1 MSDRAASG
9 TAAQPDRTGL
19 LDRLSRTRAAVLAQ
33 IAERDRDFPSRRI
46 TSYPWQTVTRML
58 QYIRD
63 LTPENLLDIRI
74 HTDPFIGT
82 LSARFWLS
90 KTASDFESLYRF
102 YGEGVPDAYWAY
114 EPELPALAGTDYGY
128 RIGGRLLSDVATEYQ
143 RYVCNL
149 YRLGMFQLMEQT
161 VHRPV
166 VLEIG
171 AGHGGFAQLFA
182 AICRRSHCYVIVDLP
197 ETLLFSAIF
206 LNVHH
211 PDKRIYTYAP
221 GDDLEGVIADRDAY
235 DFILVPD
242 YHLSRLGGL
251 ERLDTA
257 FNHVSFPEMP
267 SEILREYL
275 RFIRARLDGYLI
287 SVNYRGVPDTGRA
300 HVDEVLSEYF
310 TLSPTMADLAALLH
324 SNNQVINDIN
334 CRPTIVCSS
343 SIERRRQIAGR
354 HLHDLIGTT
363 GQRYVCSFQQ
373 DASILSLRGE
383 KRVSRGWRRIIKRLA
398 RRTPVVRRLIR

>member
-1 MSDRAASG
+1 M
-9 TAAQPDRTGL
+9 GL
-19 LDRLSRTRAAVLAQ
+19 LDRLSRTRAAVLGQ

-63 LTPENLLDIRI
+63 LSPENLLDIRI

-90 KTASDFESLYRF
+90 KTAADFESLYRF

-114 EPELPALAGTDYGY
+114 EPELPALSGTDYGY
-128 RIGGRLLSDVATEYQ
+128 RVNGRLLSDVATDYQ

-149 YRLGMFQLMEQT
+149 YRLGILQWMDQSA
-161 VHRPV
+161 HRPV

-171 AGHGGFAQLFA
+171 AGHGGFAQIFA
-182 AICRRSHCYVIVDLP
+182 AMSRRSHCYVIVDLP

-211 PDKRIYTYAP
+211 PGKRIYAYAP
-221 GDDLEGVIADRDAY
+221 GDDLEAVIADRDSY

-242 YHLSRLGGL
+242 YQLSRLGSL
-251 ERLDTA
+251 ERLDIA

-275 RFIRARLDGYLI
+275 QFIHARLDGYLI

-300 HVDEVLSEYF
+300 LVDEVLSEYF
-310 TLSPTMADLAALLH
+310 TLSPTIADLAALLD
-324 SNNQVINDIN
+324 SDYQVINDIN

-343 SIERRRQIAGR
+343 SVERRRQIAGR
-354 HLHDLIGTT
+354 HMHDVIGTT
-363 GQRYVCSFQQ
+363 GQRYVCSFQE
-373 DASILSLRGE
+373 DTCNLSLLRP
-383 KRVSRGWRRIIKRLA
+383 KHKVRGWRRIIKRIA
-398 RRTPVVRRLIR
+398 RRTPVIRRLIR